1 MQRRLPPRPPV
12 VVTKPTGRS
21 AVTPAEPRR
30 APADNRIRAWHADDP
45 EREERERFER
55 KPTLKQMQEA
65 IAAWVY
71 RFRHANDPDVVQ
83 RIARQGVARDLTE
96 AATSH
101 WRIIE
106 GGDTPHI
113 ALYPARGIGAS

>member
-1 MQRRLPPRPPV
+1 MKRRVSPRPPV
-12 VVTKPTGRS
+12 LATKPTRRS
-21 AVTPAEPRR
+21 AMTPAEPRR
-30 APADNRIRAWHADDP
+30 TPPDNRIRAWHADDP
-45 EREERERFER
+45 ERHERESFER
-55 KPTLKQMQEA
+55 KPTLEQMQEA

-71 RFRHANDPDVVQ
+71 RFRRANDPDVVQ

-96 AATSH
+96 AAMSH

-113 ALYPARGIGAS
+113 AVYPARGIGAS